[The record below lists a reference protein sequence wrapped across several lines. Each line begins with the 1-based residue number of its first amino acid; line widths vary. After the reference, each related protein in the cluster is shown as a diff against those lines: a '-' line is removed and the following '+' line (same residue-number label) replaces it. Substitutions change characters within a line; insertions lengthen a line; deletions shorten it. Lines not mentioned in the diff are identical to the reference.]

1 MAGTRI
7 RCAASESFCTSR
19 RRPPIYLLSLVA
31 HRLVITMLTATIISR
46 RTRHLLIQKNASLY
60 RQFSSKNDGVKG
72 SGLRRIRNTSTPT
85 SQKRTQQKQTSSS
98 SEPAK
103 FTAVDPHAIAN
114 EMVFSASTIEGRTAG
129 TEAIASITK
138 EQKLSNYAMA
148 SGLLGFVSYIFYY
161 SLSSVGGEEN
171 AKQFFMGDA
180 SEGTDGEAKVNP
192 GFEEFLKE
200 ANEGRSEEERKL
212 EDERVARGEARELA
226 ELEHTTAA
234 RLKAEGVED
243 EIVASANEDEERE
256 MARAA
261 GFEEES
267 GKEVKKRP
275 LWKKVVFFWRRE

>member
-1 MAGTRI
+1 
-7 RCAASESFCTSR
+7 
-19 RRPPIYLLSLVA
+19 
-31 HRLVITMLTATIISR
+31 MLTATIISR

-98 SEPAK
+98 TSEPAK

-261 GFEEES
+261 GFEEEN

>member
-1 MAGTRI
+1 M
-7 RCAASESFCTSR
+7 
-19 RRPPIYLLSLVA
+19 
-31 HRLVITMLTATIISR
+31 
-46 RTRHLLIQKNASLY
+46 
-60 RQFSSKNDGVKG
+60 
-72 SGLRRIRNTSTPT
+72 
-85 SQKRTQQKQTSSS
+85 SQKRSSTHPKQTTPSD
-98 SEPAK
+98 PGK
-103 FTAVDPHAIAN
+103 YTTADPHAIAN
-114 EMVFSASTIEGRTAG
+114 EMVFSATTIEGRTAG

-148 SGLLGFVSYIFYY
+148 SGLLAFVSYIFYY

-171 AKQFFMGDA
+171 ARQFFMGDG
-180 SEGTDGEAKVNP
+180 SEGKDGEAKVNP

-261 GFEEES
+261 GFEESS
-267 GKEVKKRP
+267 GTEVKKRP

>member
-1 MAGTRI
+1 
-7 RCAASESFCTSR
+7 
-19 RRPPIYLLSLVA
+19 
-31 HRLVITMLTATIISR
+31 MLTASIISR

-60 RQFSSKNDGVKG
+60 RQFSSKNDAVKG
-72 SGLRRIRNTSTPT
+72 AGLRRIRSNTAPS
-85 SQKRTQQKQTSSS
+85 SQKRSSAPKQTSAS
-98 SEPAK
+98 SEPGKYTNA
-103 FTAVDPHAIAN
+103 DPHAIAN
-114 EMVFSASTIEGRTAG
+114 EMVFSATTIEGRTAG

-148 SGLLGFVSYIFYY
+148 SGLLAFVSYIFYY

-171 AKQFFMGDA
+171 AKQFLMGDGN
-180 SEGTDGEAKVNP
+180 EGKEGVNP

-261 GFEEES
+261 GFEESS
-267 GKEVKKRP
+267 GTEVKKRP

>member
-1 MAGTRI
+1 
-7 RCAASESFCTSR
+7 
-19 RRPPIYLLSLVA
+19 
-31 HRLVITMLTATIISR
+31 MLTASIISR

-60 RQFSSKNDGVKG
+60 RQFSGKSDAAKG
-72 SGLRRIRNTSTPT
+72 SGLRRIRSNTTPA
-85 SQKRTQQKQTSSS
+85 SQKRSATQPPKETAREEGKYTS
-98 SEPAK
+98 A
-103 FTAVDPHAIAN
+103 DPHAIAN
-114 EMVFSASTIEGRTAG
+114 EMVFSATTIEGRTAG

-148 SGLLGFVSYIFYY
+148 SGLLAFVSYIFYY

-171 AKQFFMGDA
+171 AKQFFMGDG
-180 SEGTDGEAKVNP
+180 SEGNDGEAKVNP

-200 ANEGRSEEERKL
+200 ASEGRSEEERKL

-243 EIVASANEDEERE
+243 EIVASANKDEERE
-256 MARAA
+256 MAKAA
-261 GFEEES
+261 GFEETS

>member
-1 MAGTRI
+1 
-7 RCAASESFCTSR
+7 
-19 RRPPIYLLSLVA
+19 
-31 HRLVITMLTATIISR
+31 MLTASIISR

-60 RQFSSKNDGVKG
+60 RQFSSKNDGAKG
-72 SGLRRIRNTSTPT
+72 SGLRRIRSNTTPT
-85 SQKRTQQKQTSSS
+85 SQKRSATQQQLQTQTS

-103 FTAVDPHAIAN
+103 FTTVDPHAIAN
-114 EMVFSASTIEGRTAG
+114 EMVFSASTIEGRTSG

-148 SGLLGFVSYIFYY
+148 SGLLAFVSYIFYY

-180 SEGTDGEAKVNP
+180 SEGTDGKAKTNP

-212 EDERVARGEARELA
+212 EDERIARGEARELA

-261 GFEEES
+261 GFEEEN
-267 GKEVKKRP
+267 GTAVKKRP

>member
-1 MAGTRI
+1 
-7 RCAASESFCTSR
+7 
-19 RRPPIYLLSLVA
+19 
-31 HRLVITMLTATIISR
+31 MLTASIISR
-46 RTRHLLIQKNASLY
+46 RTRHLLIQRNASLH
-60 RQFSSKNDGVKG
+60 RQFSSKNDAVKG
-72 SGLRRIRNTSTPT
+72 SGLRRIRSNTAPT
-85 SQKRTQQKQTSSS
+85 SQKRSSASQHSKQTAS
-98 SEPAK
+98 SEAGK
-103 FTAVDPHAIAN
+103 YTTADPHAIAN
-114 EMVFSASTIEGRTAG
+114 EMVFSATTIEGRTAG

-148 SGLLGFVSYIFYY
+148 SGLLAFVSYIFYY

-171 AKQFFMGDA
+171 AKQFLMGDGN
-180 SEGTDGEAKVNP
+180 EGKDGANP

-212 EDERVARGEARELA
+212 EEERVARGEARELA

-261 GFEEES
+261 GFEESS